1 MSQSVIE
8 EDLTIDGNIVS
19 DGGAVHVKG
28 NVTGDIVARSVDV
41 HATGQVKGAIEAE
54 QVKIQG
60 KQSGRIKCAELSLEK
75 LAEVK
80 SDVTAQTLSSEKGA
94 RLIGKVQITG
104 G

>member
-8 EDLTIDGNIVS
+8 EDLTIDGNITS
-19 DGGAVHVKG
+19 DGGDVHVKG
-28 NVTGDIVARSVDV
+28 SVTGDITARAVDV
-41 HATGQVKGAIEAE
+41 HTTGQVKGAIEAD

-60 KQSGRIKCAELSLEK
+60 KQSGRIKCAELALEK